1 MERQRNVVGQ
11 VYRCLVC
18 GAEVTVINN
27 APGELAPVCCNEPMS
42 LLPQRHRAFHCPV
55 CGAQIVVI
63 RRGPGAL
70 APVCC
75 NRPMD
80 AIQPAA

>member
-1 MERQRNVVGQ
+1 MERQRNVLGQ

-18 GAEVTVINN
+18 GAEVTVIKG
-27 APGELAPVCCNEPMS
+27 APGELAPVCCNQQMN

-55 CGAQIVVI
+55 CGAEIVVI
-63 RRGPGAL
+63 RQGPGEL
-70 APVCC
+70 GPVCC

-80 AIQPAA
+80 AMKPAA